1 MKTISIPS
9 KPKAKKISGLKKIGS
24 LNLNKLGSK
33 NVVKILRQKIS
44 PTKPDAVSTSVVIA
58 SLEKQAAPSIRRVT
72 DLKIK
77 TKDDFELA
85 ATLVK
90 QLKALSA
97 EAERQEKSITTPMRE
112 ALKATQAHFKPF
124 QNKVAQVEA
133 DVKLSMS
140 VFLEGQKKLSA
151 KAEQDFEDGKIKKI
165 STIVA
170 KQAELRVDNGT
181 AQVRKVWTLFID
193 HPKRVPFDFM
203 VPDETKI
210 KEACKAGHVPSGC
223 RWEQVEL
230 IAI

>member
-1 MKTISIPS
+1 MQAEKNL
-9 KPKAKKISGLKKIGS
+9 AKKNG
-24 LNLNKLGSK
+24 
-33 NVVKILRQKIS
+33 RQKPAPQEIS
-44 PTKPDAVSTSVVIA
+44 TAIVIA

-90 QLKALSA
+90 QLKGFSALA
-97 EAERQEKSITTPMRE
+97 KQEEDTMVNP
-112 ALKATQAHFKPF
+112 AKATIKAIQAHFKPF
-124 QNKVAQVEA
+124 QNKVAEIEA
-133 DVKLSMS
+133 EVKERMGE
-140 VFLEGQKKLSA
+140 FLVAQKKLSA
-151 KAEQDFEDGKIKKI
+151 KVEQDFEDGKIKKI

-203 VPDETKI
+203 VPDESKI
-210 KEACKAGHVPSGC
+210 REACKAGHVPSGC
-223 RWEQVEL
+223 RWEQVES

>member
-1 MKTISIPS
+1 MTAVQK
-9 KPKAKKISGLKKIGS
+9 KNQGLLADKISKT
-24 LNLNKLGSK
+24 K
-33 NVVKILRQKIS
+33 NFS
-44 PTKPDAVSTSVVIA
+44 PTKPDAVSTAVVIA

-77 TKDDFELA
+77 TKGDFELA

-90 QLKALSA
+90 QLKGYSALA
-97 EAERQEKSITTPMRE
+97 KQEEDTMVNP
-112 ALKATQAHFKPF
+112 AKATIKAIQAHFKPF
-124 QNKVAQVEA
+124 QNKVAEIEMEVKAKMSEFLVE
-133 DVKLSMS
+133 
-140 VFLEGQKKLSA
+140 QKKLSA

-193 HPKRVPFDFM
+193 NESKIPREYLEPATDLIRSALKDGKTVP
-203 VPDETKI
+203 
-210 KEACKAGHVPSGC
+210 GC
-223 RWEQVEL
+223 RWEQVDS